1 MMAAT
6 LLPRNDYGRMQR
18 VNHPGE
24 NHTNF
29 FEDVDLSIDLLEKK
43 MPWDC
48 LDGWQK
54 LISYKWTHITE
65 NCHDENNNMIIIP
78 QRNPSWIS

>member
-24 NHTNF
+24 NHTNV
-29 FEDVDLSIDLLEKK
+29 FEDVDLSIDLLGKK
-43 MPWDC
+43 KDAQGLFIRMAKAHFVQMDTHNR
-48 LDGWQK
+48 K
-54 LISYKWTHITE
+54 L
-65 NCHDENNNMIIIP
+65 P
-78 QRNPSWIS
+78 